1 MHLPPIGL
9 KPKPSPLWF
18 EHVWHE
24 DGKTIAAGFRN
35 NNQVR
40 MIFWTISKLFIE
52 SHGVSH
58 GPLIKLTLKALKIK
72 IINWLPKNIN

>member
-1 MHLPPIGL
+1 
-9 KPKPSPLWF
+9 
-18 EHVWHE
+18 
-24 DGKTIAAGFRN
+24 
-35 NNQVR
+35 